1 MVAYGEALK
10 RAAEESP
17 FDPRAYL
24 DYEALKALLYDLEKL
39 HFRPPVEENAMS
51 LTVTGR
57 VAKPEAPSAT
67 SSLSPRVASTRTRTH
82 TRCTMRS
89 SP

>member
-24 DYEALKALLYDLEKL
+24 DYEALKALL
-39 HFRPPVEENAMS
+39 
-51 LTVTGR
+51 
-57 VAKPEAPSAT
+57 
-67 SSLSPRVASTRTRTH
+67 
-82 TRCTMRS
+82 
-89 SP
+89 

>member
-51 LTVTGR
+51 LTVRPCVETQLRRQHR
-57 VAKPEAPSAT
+57 VDGVEAPEI
-67 SSLSPRVASTRTRTH
+67 
-82 TRCTMRS
+82 
-89 SP
+89 